1 MSLDYSGNPVI
12 YRGYVR
18 PDEAKGGENGSED
31 AENDADAARANEAA
45 AQAPVAPVLIH
56 SATLIEDLTV

>member
-1 MSLDYSGNPVI
+1 MI